1 VQYQQ
6 NGGPTWSGWL
16 TQTTQTSAV
25 FMGSSG
31 YTYTFRVRG
40 RDVVGNLSDWAQAE
54 PVVASVTKYYSFG
67 SQRVAMGRGSVVYY
81 LITRHQDVAICFCH
95 ELHEFLLNLS
105 LFRVNSCNSWLKI
118 CALLVNVG

>member
-1 VQYQQ
+1 MAK
-6 NGGPTWSGWL
+6 TLL
-16 TQTTQTSAV
+16 TRA
-25 FMGSSG
+25 
-31 YTYTFRVRG
+31 
-40 RDVVGNLSDWAQAE
+40 DLLELD
-54 PVVASVTKYYSFG
+54 
-67 SQRVAMGRGSVVYY
+67 